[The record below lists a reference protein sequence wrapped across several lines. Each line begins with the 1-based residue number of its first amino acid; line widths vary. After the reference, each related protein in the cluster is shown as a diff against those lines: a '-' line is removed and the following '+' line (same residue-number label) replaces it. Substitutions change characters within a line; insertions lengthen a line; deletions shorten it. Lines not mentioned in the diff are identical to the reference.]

1 MRSRLKWACSQWKM
15 LKWSSLEHSI
25 PMAVYTQVIDLGHL
39 ILIRIKPAMFSYSQ
53 YIPWSLSCQLKSFF
67 MLSLSSLS
75 GALRVQLFKI
85 CASWVFPHL
94 SVQKASM
101 RHASMKAS
109 VQYFFMHPFAFLC
122 SRWPTLA
129 GVLQEDVVGPTVCS
143 CPQRCFLMMLMMTVV
158 TYNSPWSAIKTGH
171 SFLIQAR
178 GFLPWVFFFFFFF
191 PGPGLYTVSFYSVCS
206 LCFIFWK
213 TPSS

>member
-1 MRSRLKWACSQWKM
+1 M
-15 LKWSSLEHSI
+15 I
-25 PMAVYTQVIDLGHL
+25 GDIAVLGCPYNKRQRHIEVIDLGHL
-39 ILIRIKPAMFSYSQ
+39 ILIRIRPEMFCYSQ
-53 YIPWSLSCQLKSFF
+53 CITRCLSCQLKSFF
-67 MLSLSSLS
+67 VLSLSSLS
-75 GALRVQLFKI
+75 GALGWVQLFKI
-85 CASWVFPHL
+85 CASWVLPHP

-109 VQYFFMHPFAFLC
+109 APYFFMHPFAFLC

-129 GVLQEDVVGPTVCS
+129 GVLQEDVGPAVSS
-143 CPQRCFLMMLMMTVV
+143 CPHRCFPVMLMMTVV
-158 TYNSPWSAIKTGH
+158 TCNSPWSATKTGH

-178 GFLPWVFFFFFFF
+178 GFLPCFFFF
-191 PGPGLYTVSFYSVCS
+191 GPGLYTISFYSLCS